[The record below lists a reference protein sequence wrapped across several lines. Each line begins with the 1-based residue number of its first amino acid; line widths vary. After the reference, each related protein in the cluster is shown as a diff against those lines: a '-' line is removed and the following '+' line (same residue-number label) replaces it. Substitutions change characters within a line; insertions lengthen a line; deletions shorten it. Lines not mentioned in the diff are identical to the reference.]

1 MLEERRLS
9 FKGVFAVEPPVAAT
23 LIVTPAGW
31 NTRSTH
37 RVRASTTMKNEKRR
51 FFYEQLWS
59 KGFDKNYSERI
70 SLVYSKSLKA
80 SLSLG

>member
-9 FKGVFAVEPPVAAT
+9 FKGFFAVEPPMAM
-23 LIVTPAGW
+23 
-31 NTRSTH
+31 
-37 RVRASTTMKNEKRR
+37 ASTTMKNEKRR
-51 FFYEQLWS
+51 FIYEQLWS